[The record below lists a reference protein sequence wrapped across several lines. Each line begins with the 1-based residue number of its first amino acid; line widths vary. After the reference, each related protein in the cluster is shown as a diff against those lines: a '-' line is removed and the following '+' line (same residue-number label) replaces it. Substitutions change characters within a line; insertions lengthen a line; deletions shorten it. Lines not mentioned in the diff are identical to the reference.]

1 MKNASCLIDIK
12 PNGMYLI
19 LTPAEDGGREL
30 LFNDVDAYL
39 RNSKIFD
46 YDIKK
51 VNDALIS
58 LKERTMVFLSPRVT
72 SQINES
78 VIIFVDP
85 EKMFVR
91 GKFMP
96 PSINGELLTY
106 EDIIAAMV
114 AQGVRFGAVEAN
126 INEFLSKREYFKDF
140 VLAKAMP
147 AVQGTDAR
155 IEYFFNTDLTLKP
168 KTNEDGSVDFHQ
180 LDNIC
185 KVKKGD
191 LLARLIPAEEGKNG
205 IDITGTV
212 IRPNKVAR
220 KILKYGKKITITE
233 DKLELYSEVDGHVA
247 LVEDRV
253 FVSDSYEVGT
263 DVGPL
268 TGDIDFDGSVIVKGS
283 VISGY
288 TIKAEG
294 DIIVEGVVEG
304 AILEAAGQIVLK
316 RGIQGS
322 GKGMLKAGNNVV
334 AKFIENATVTC
345 GGYLQTDS
353 ILHSKVSAKG
363 DIIVNGR
370 NGFITGGEISS
381 GTKISMKIAGNAM
394 ETKTLLQA
402 GISPDVMEEYKAL
415 EAEAASLNEIKEA
428 AETILVNY
436 ANKVK
441 KGVKLDTRSILTVR
455 ENTKK
460 KSECDERLSQITER
474 LNVLSEMLADSHSGS
489 ISVSDCIYPGCK
501 LVVATI
507 PYYVK
512 TVTHHSK
519 FIRDKADVRVVAL

>member
-1 MKNASCLIDIK
+1 MRNASCLIDIK
-12 PNGMYLI
+12 PNGIYLI
-19 LTPAEDGGREL
+19 LTPAEGGGREL
-30 LFNDVDAYL
+30 LFNDVDTYL
-39 RNSKIFD
+39 KNSKIYD
-46 YDIKK
+46 YDVKK
-51 VNDALIS
+51 VNDALLA
-58 LKERTMVFLSPRVT
+58 LKERTVVFLSSTMIPP
-72 SQINES
+72 IDES
-78 VIIFVDP
+78 VVLFVDP

-96 PSINGELLTY
+96 PSGNGSLLTY

-126 INEFLSKREYFKDF
+126 INEFLAKREYFKDF

-147 AVQGTDAR
+147 ATQGTDAR
-155 IEYFFNTDLTLKP
+155 VEYYFNTDLTLKP

-185 KVKKGD
+185 KVRKGD
-191 LLARLIPAEEGKNG
+191 LLARLIPEVEGKNG

-233 DKLELYSEVDGHVA
+233 DKLEIYSDVDGHVA

-288 TIKAEG
+288 SIRAEG

-304 AILEAAGQIVLK
+304 AVLEAGGQIVLK

-322 GKGMLKAGNNVV
+322 NKGILKAGNNVV

-353 ILHSKVSAKG
+353 ILHSKVAAKG
-363 DIIVNGR
+363 DIVVNGR

-381 GTKISMKIAGNAM
+381 GTMISVKTAGNAM

-415 EAEAASLNEIKEA
+415 EAEAAALNEEREA
-428 AETILVNY
+428 AETILINY
-436 ANKVK
+436 ATKVK
-441 KGVKLDTRSILTVR
+441 KGIKLDTRGILTVR

-460 KSECDERLSQITER
+460 KSDCDEKLAKITER
-474 LNVLSEMLADSHSGS
+474 LNVLSDMLADSHSGS

-501 LVVATI
+501 LVIATI

-519 FIRDKADVRVVAL
+519 FIRDKADVRIVAL